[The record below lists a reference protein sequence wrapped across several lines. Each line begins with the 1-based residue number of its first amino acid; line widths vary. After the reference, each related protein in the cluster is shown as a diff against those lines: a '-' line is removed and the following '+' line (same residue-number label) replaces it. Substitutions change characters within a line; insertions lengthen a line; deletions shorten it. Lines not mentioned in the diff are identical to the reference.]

1 MLTME
6 TTNKPNIDKETIK
19 TGAKIV
25 GRTVV
30 AIGKVVG
37 TVIVTTIE
45 ILHDVVKNTGKG

>member
-1 MLTME
+1 MV
-6 TTNKPNIDKETIK
+6 TTNKPNIDKKTIK

-45 ILHDVVKNTGKG
+45 ILHDVIKDKGKE